1 MGTCVIFQDIMEDT
15 NIQIIDQNSPG
26 KTIQNLISDT
36 NGRFHLILHNFKLT
50 KNRMES
56 TQQISNHQYM
66 FTVNSHKI
74 YQVLIAYQIPCEKKN
89 SRIQFDFII
98 YKYSILY
105 KLQVFM
111 VKSLPESVCETILK
125 LHHDG
130 VKSC

>member
-15 NIQIIDQNSPG
+15 NIQFIDQNPPG

-74 YQVLIAYQIPCEKKN
+74 YQVLIAYQIPCEEKKFQN
-89 SRIQFDFII
+89 PVRFHYLQIFYII
-98 YKYSILY
+98 
-105 KLQVFM
+105 
-111 VKSLPESVCETILK
+111 
-125 LHHDG
+125 
-130 VKSC
+130 